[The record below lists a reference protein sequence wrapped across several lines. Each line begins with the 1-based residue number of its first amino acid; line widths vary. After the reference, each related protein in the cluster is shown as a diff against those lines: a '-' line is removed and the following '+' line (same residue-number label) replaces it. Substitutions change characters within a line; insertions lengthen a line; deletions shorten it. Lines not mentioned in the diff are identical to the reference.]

1 MMAAITAARL
11 GADVCLVER
20 NPKLGRKLYITGKG
34 RCNVTNHCTPEEV
47 LAATPRNGKFLYS
60 AMNQTPP
67 AEVERFFTELGVE
80 LKVERGNRVF
90 PVSDRSA
97 DIIDALFFEL
107 RRLSVPVIQGRV
119 SALDVQDGAVC
130 AVELRQDGEG
140 QTKIPGRGVV
150 LGAGGTGAHIAPH
163 LYRLLYALERPVKFI
178 ICDGDKVE
186 PKNLVRQNFTE
197 ADLGENKARVIAE
210 RYSDVFGLET
220 SYIPRFIEDAGQLEE
235 LLRPEVFRH
244 YVYGSEPNTGR
255 WVTNSE
261 LVILIGAV
269 DNNKSR
275 KLCHEVFLR
284 ARDLVY
290 IDSGNGEYTGQIVC
304 GIRRAGKTVYKPV
317 GMLYPEVSTPEDL
330 FPTEVSCA
338 EASVSAPQT
347 IVANLMAAT
356 AVVTMIYN
364 ILVIGCNTV
373 QQTTFSTKSVNI
385 RSFQKQ
391 PTRRKAA

>member
-1 MMAAITAARL
+1 
-11 GADVCLVER
+11 
-20 NPKLGRKLYITGKG
+20 
-34 RCNVTNHCTPEEV
+34 
-47 LAATPRNGKFLYS
+47 
-60 AMNQTPP
+60 MNFSKK
-67 AEVERFFTELGVE
+67 R
-80 LKVERGNRVF
+80 
-90 PVSDRSA
+90 PV
-97 DIIDALFFEL
+97 
-107 RRLSVPVIQGRV
+107 
-119 SALDVQDGAVC
+119 
-130 AVELRQDGEG
+130 
-140 QTKIPGRGVV
+140 KIVM

-290 IDSGNGEYTGQIVC
+290 IDSGNGEYPGRRQPACAGTDPDKREFFHAAQQRRHLLYFGGIPDPRPGLRTGRIS
-304 GIRRAGKTVYKPV
+304 K
-317 GMLYPEVSTPEDL
+317 
-330 FPTEVSCA
+330 
-338 EASVSAPQT
+338 EA
-347 IVANLMAAT
+347 I
-356 AVVTMIYN
+356 
-364 ILVIGCNTV
+364 
-373 QQTTFSTKSVNI
+373 K
-385 RSFQKQ
+385 
-391 PTRRKAA
+391 

>member
-1 MMAAITAARL
+1 
-11 GADVCLVER
+11 
-20 NPKLGRKLYITGKG
+20 
-34 RCNVTNHCTPEEV
+34 
-47 LAATPRNGKFLYS
+47 
-60 AMNQTPP
+60 MNFSKK
-67 AEVERFFTELGVE
+67 R
-80 LKVERGNRVF
+80 
-90 PVSDRSA
+90 PVK
-97 DIIDALFFEL
+97 IIM
-107 RRLSVPVIQGRV
+107 
-119 SALDVQDGAVC
+119 
-130 AVELRQDGEG
+130 
-140 QTKIPGRGVV
+140 

-261 LVILIGAV
+261 LVI
-269 DNNKSR
+269 
-275 KLCHEVFLR
+275 R
-284 ARDLVY
+284 ARDLIY

-317 GMLYPEVSTPEDL
+317 GMLYPEVNTPEDL

-364 ILVIGCNTV
+364 ILVIGCTTV

>member
-1 MMAAITAARL
+1 M
-11 GADVCLVER
+11 
-20 NPKLGRKLYITGKG
+20 NFS
-34 RCNVTNHCTPEEV
+34 TNRPV
-47 LAATPRNGKFLYS
+47 
-60 AMNQTPP
+60 
-67 AEVERFFTELGVE
+67 
-80 LKVERGNRVF
+80 KVVM
-90 PVSDRSA
+90 
-97 DIIDALFFEL
+97 
-107 RRLSVPVIQGRV
+107 
-119 SALDVQDGAVC
+119 
-130 AVELRQDGEG
+130 
-140 QTKIPGRGVV
+140 

-186 PKNLVRQNFTE
+186 PKNLVRQNFTQ

-220 SYIPRFIEDAGQLEE
+220 SYIPRFIENAGQLEE
-235 LLRPEVFRH
+235 LLRPKVFREF
-244 YVYGSEPNTGR
+244 YRNTQTGGKWVSE
-255 WVTNSE
+255 SE

-284 ARDLVY
+284 ARDLIY

-304 GIRRAGKTVYKPV
+304 GIRRAGKTIYKPV
-317 GMLYPEVSTPEDL
+317 GMLYPEVNSPEDL

-364 ILVIGCNTV
+364 ILVMGRNTV

-385 RSFQKQ
+385 RSVQKQ
-391 PTRRKAA
+391 PARRKAA

>member
-1 MMAAITAARL
+1 
-11 GADVCLVER
+11 
-20 NPKLGRKLYITGKG
+20 
-34 RCNVTNHCTPEEV
+34 
-47 LAATPRNGKFLYS
+47 
-60 AMNQTPP
+60 MNFSKK
-67 AEVERFFTELGVE
+67 R
-80 LKVERGNRVF
+80 
-90 PVSDRSA
+90 PV
-97 DIIDALFFEL
+97 
-107 RRLSVPVIQGRV
+107 
-119 SALDVQDGAVC
+119 
-130 AVELRQDGEG
+130 
-140 QTKIPGRGVV
+140 KIVM

-163 LYRLLYALERPVKFI
+163 LYRLLYVLERPVKFI

-304 GIRRAGKTVYKPV
+304 GIRRAGKTVYKPCGDALPGGKHPGRSVPHGGLLCGGV
-317 GMLYPEVSTPEDL
+317 GLRPADHRGKPDGRHCRGHYDLQHSGHRLQHRTADHLLYQIGEHPIFSKTANEEESRMSTFHAYVDAAHFHEALGNVLRFAAKRSRLPILEEAQVRFEDGHCVLTCTNLDQWCMSTIPAVGDSFSFVFVGTRKILSGLQIL
-330 FPTEVSCA
+330 F
-338 EASVSAPQT
+338 
-347 IVANLMAAT
+347 
-356 AVVTMIYN
+356 
-364 ILVIGCNTV
+364 
-373 QQTTFSTKSVNI
+373 
-385 RSFQKQ
+385 
-391 PTRRKAA
+391 RRTGAHLHD

>member
-1 MMAAITAARL
+1 
-11 GADVCLVER
+11 
-20 NPKLGRKLYITGKG
+20 
-34 RCNVTNHCTPEEV
+34 
-47 LAATPRNGKFLYS
+47 
-60 AMNQTPP
+60 MNFSKK
-67 AEVERFFTELGVE
+67 R
-80 LKVERGNRVF
+80 
-90 PVSDRSA
+90 PV
-97 DIIDALFFEL
+97 
-107 RRLSVPVIQGRV
+107 
-119 SALDVQDGAVC
+119 
-130 AVELRQDGEG
+130 
-140 QTKIPGRGVV
+140 KIVM

-290 IDSGNGEYTGQIVC
+290 IDSGNGEYSSSNNKLGLEYRELMEHLKDKDPEYYYSDILIPKKETLGEFKTMRIATQFRDKKDRLNQETIMEIAQELYTVEQQISKLEFYVSQLEEKQAEV
-304 GIRRAGKTVYKPV
+304 IRKYYFEGKTWGELQREMHLAPRTLLKRRDD
-317 GMLYPEVSTPEDL
+317 GLDALVS
-330 FPTEVSCA
+330 
-338 EASVSAPQT
+338 
-347 IVANLMAAT
+347 
-356 AVVTMIYN
+356 IYSY
-364 ILVIGCNTV
+364 IGQVKGDRRNT
-373 QQTTFSTKSVNI
+373 
-385 RSFQKQ
+385 
-391 PTRRKAA
+391 

>member
-1 MMAAITAARL
+1 M
-11 GADVCLVER
+11 
-20 NPKLGRKLYITGKG
+20 
-34 RCNVTNHCTPEEV
+34 
-47 LAATPRNGKFLYS
+47 
-60 AMNQTPP
+60 
-67 AEVERFFTELGVE
+67 
-80 LKVERGNRVF
+80 
-90 PVSDRSA
+90 
-97 DIIDALFFEL
+97 
-107 RRLSVPVIQGRV
+107 
-119 SALDVQDGAVC
+119 
-130 AVELRQDGEG
+130 
-140 QTKIPGRGVV
+140 
-150 LGAGGTGAHIAPH
+150 
-163 LYRLLYALERPVKFI
+163 
-178 ICDGDKVE
+178 
-186 PKNLVRQNFTE
+186 
-197 ADLGENKARVIAE
+197 
-210 RYSDVFGLET
+210 
-220 SYIPRFIEDAGQLEE
+220 
-235 LLRPEVFRH
+235 
-244 YVYGSEPNTGR
+244 YGSEPNTGR

-317 GMLYPEVSTPEDL
+317 GMLYPEVSTPGRSV
-330 FPTEVSCA
+330 PHGRSPGA

>member
-1 MMAAITAARL
+1 
-11 GADVCLVER
+11 
-20 NPKLGRKLYITGKG
+20 
-34 RCNVTNHCTPEEV
+34 
-47 LAATPRNGKFLYS
+47 
-60 AMNQTPP
+60 MNFSKK
-67 AEVERFFTELGVE
+67 R
-80 LKVERGNRVF
+80 
-90 PVSDRSA
+90 PV
-97 DIIDALFFEL
+97 
-107 RRLSVPVIQGRV
+107 
-119 SALDVQDGAVC
+119 
-130 AVELRQDGEG
+130 
-140 QTKIPGRGVV
+140 KIVM

-290 IDSGNGEYTGQIVC
+290 IDSGNGEYSSSNNKLGLEYRELMEHLKDKDPEYYYSDILIPKKETLGEFIQ
-304 GIRRAGKTVYKPV
+304 RA
-317 GMLYPEVSTPEDL
+317 
-330 FPTEVSCA
+330 
-338 EASVSAPQT
+338 
-347 IVANLMAAT
+347 
-356 AVVTMIYN
+356 
-364 ILVIGCNTV
+364 
-373 QQTTFSTKSVNI
+373 
-385 RSFQKQ
+385 
-391 PTRRKAA
+391 